1 MSLTTPATDEGTS
14 TVALSVSN
22 STTGCSFSIVSPT
35 FTSTRRTSPVV
46 TFSPS
51 SGTLNSVTEGSYR
64 LSAIGSWLKA
74 QPSAKSQKPGA
85 YSLRCCRIRL
95 FGVDSEILD
104 RLLNQVRGHRTVG
117 CELAQRR
124 HGNEPRVHL
133 EEVA

>member
-22 STTGCSFSIVSPT
+22 STTGWSFSIVSPT

-51 SGTLNSVTEGSYR
+51 SGTLNSVTGGSYR
-64 LSAIGSWLKA
+64 LGAVGSWLEA
-74 QPSAKSQKPGA
+74 QRQKPRA
-85 YSLRCCRIRL
+85 YSLRCCRIRF

-104 RLLNQVRGHRTVG
+104 RLLNQVRG
-117 CELAQRR
+117 
-124 HGNEPRVHL
+124 N
-133 EEVA
+133 